1 MRIDRF
7 AERIKTASLKE
18 QRLITVSRF
27 ILVLALCSL
36 FLTPTRAQSNVTY
49 TLKVGTTGKVALLD
63 TFPEV
68 FAAEKVNICLDR
80 LRLLDRDAVRPAS
93 PVRPSS
99 GLLDSLDFV
108 FADGP
113 DEALWAWGDSV
124 YSYTDEANIAWAL
137 WRNKKEIKNR
147 TQRVLVANARNAFEE
162 YVRQRTDTSSHST
175 AWLGWLLA
183 GLLLMAGII
192 YAITIVVQ
200 RRKEKD
206 LSSVEQETLR
216 RKRMGLRRHYG
227 SQLYLWLLLL
237 VLYAPIALI
246 AVFSFTKSKILGNWT
261 GFSFDLYVNLFSGRA
276 DAGLNSAIWYT
287 LIIALIAAVFSTLL
301 GTLAAIGIYNMRAR
315 QRKVVSFLNSVPM
328 INPDIITGI
337 SLFLLFVALGMS
349 QGLATVCIA
358 HVVFC
363 TPYVVLSVLPR
374 LSRMNPNTYE
384 AALDLGATP
393 AQALRMVMLPE
404 LWPGMLSGFI
414 LALTLSVD
422 DFGVTFFT
430 KGSGGLETL
439 STFIYS
445 DARKGGLT
453 PELRPLFTLIL
464 LVMLIALIIINIR
477 KNKQQE
483 K

>member
-1 MRIDRF
+1 MR
-7 AERIKTASLKE
+7 
-18 QRLITVSRF
+18 RLMVIGYWL
-27 ILVLALCSL
+27 LVMALSS
-36 FLTPTRAQSNVTY
+36 FAQSNLTY
-49 TLKVGTTGKVALLD
+49 ELKVGATGKVKVLQE
-63 TFPEV
+63 FPESY
-68 FAAEKVNICLDR
+68 AGEKINIKVRGER
-80 LRLLDRDAVRPAS
+80 LEVR
-93 PVRPSS
+93 
-99 GLLDSLDFV
+99 GLETLDFA
-108 FADGP
+108 FANEGS
-113 DEALWAWGDSV
+113 EALRAWGDSV
-124 YSYTDEANIAWAL
+124 FSYTDEAGMQWTV
-137 WRNKKEIKNR
+137 WQNKKEIKNR
-147 TQRVLVANARNAFEE
+147 AQRVKVNNAYKTF
-162 YVRQRTDTSSHST
+162 TDYIVIHTSAEKRSR
-175 AWLGWLLA
+175 GWIWWVFA
-183 GLLLMAGII
+183 GLLLVGTVLYGCYIF
-192 YAITIVVQ
+192 YS
-200 RRKEKD
+200 RRKEKN

-216 RKRMGLRRHYG
+216 RKRMGMRRHYG

-261 GFSFDLYVNLFSGRA
+261 GFSIDLYVNLFTGKA

-287 LIIALIAAVFSTLL
+287 VVIALIAAVCSTIL
-301 GTLAAIGIYNMRAR
+301 GTLAAIGIYNMRSR
-315 QRKVVSFLNSVPM
+315 QRKAISFLNSVPM

-337 SLFLLFVALGMS
+337 SLFLLFVALGFS

-453 PELRPLFTLIL
+453 PELRPLFTIIL
-464 LVMLIALIIINIR
+464 LVMLSVLIYINIR
-477 KNKQQE
+477 NSKQE
-483 K
+483 KK

>member
-1 MRIDRF
+1 MRHLPFGHLPFTIYLV
-7 AERIKTASLKE
+7 IGLLSL
-18 QRLITVSRF
+18 V
-27 ILVLALCSL
+27 VHPL
-36 FLTPTRAQSNVTY
+36 FAQSNLTY
-49 TLKVGTTGKVALLD
+49 DLKVGATGDVQVLTD
-63 TFPEV
+63 FPESY
-68 FAAEKVNICLDR
+68 AGEKVNIRIETASLTDR
-80 LRLLDRDAVRPAS
+80 FADRP
-93 PVRPSS
+93 
-99 GLLDSLDFV
+99 LSLTDFDFV
-108 FADGP
+108 FVNEGP
-113 DEALWAWGDSV
+113 VEGFDSI
-124 YSYTDEANIAWAL
+124 YSFTDEADVRWVVWKNG
-137 WRNKKEIKNR
+137 KEIKNR
-147 TQRVLVANARNAFEE
+147 AQRVLVGNAYNTFEAYLHE
-162 YVRQRTDTSSHST
+162 QLDKKKNR
-175 AWLGWLLA
+175 GWIWWVFA
-183 GLLLMAGII
+183 GLLLLGTVLYGGYIF
-192 YAITIVVQ
+192 YS
-200 RRKEKD
+200 RRKERD
-206 LSSVEQETLR
+206 LSPVEQETLR
-216 RKRMGLRRHYG
+216 RQRMGLRRHYG
-227 SQLYLWLLLL
+227 SQLYLWLLLM

-246 AVFSFTKSKILGNWT
+246 AVFSFTKSKVLGNWT
-261 GFSFDLYVNLFSGRA
+261 GFSMDLYANLFTGQA

-287 LIIALIAAVFSTLL
+287 VVIALVAATCATIL

-315 QRKVVSFLNSVPM
+315 SRKVVSLLNSVPM

-349 QGLATVCIA
+349 QGLGTVCIA

-393 AQALRMVMLPE
+393 GQALRMVMLPE

-453 PELRPLFTLIL
+453 PELRPLFTIIL
-464 LVMLIALIIINIR
+464 LVMLTVLIYINIR
-477 KNKQQE
+477 NSKQEE

>member
-1 MRIDRF
+1 MKLNRNIFD
-7 AERIKTASLKE
+7 
-18 QRLITVSRF
+18 ITGFRY
-27 ILVLALCSL
+27 IGITIAMLCSVIA
-36 FLTPTRAQSNVTY
+36 FAQSNLTY
-49 TLKVGTTGKVALLD
+49 ALKVGTTGENVLLTD
-63 TFPEV
+63 FPESY
-68 FAAEKVNICLDR
+68 AGEKVNVQ
-80 LRLLDRDAVRPAS
+80 LRVESLELKEDGKLKVERI
-93 PVRPSS
+93 
-99 GLLDSLDFV
+99 DSLDFV
-108 FADGP
+108 FANNYQPSVAD
-113 DEALWAWGDSV
+113 AFDSV
-124 YSYTDEANIAWAL
+124 YSYTDETDVSWTV
-137 WRNKKEIKNR
+137 WRNKREIKNR
-147 TQRVLVANARNAFEE
+147 AQRVLVTNAYNTFES
-162 YVRQRTDTSSHST
+162 YVHEQVETRRSH
-175 AWLGWLLA
+175 GWIWWVFA
-183 GLLLMAGII
+183 GLLLLGTSI
-192 YAITIVVQ
+192 YGGYIVYS
-200 RRKEKD
+200 RRKERN
-206 LSSVEQETLR
+206 LPPAEQEMLR
-216 RKRMGLRRHYG
+216 RKRIGMRRHYG

-246 AVFSFTKSKILGNWT
+246 AIFSFTKSKVLGNWT
-261 GFSFDLYVNLFSGRA
+261 GFSMDLYANLFTGQA
-276 DAGLNSAIWYT
+276 DAGLNSAIIYT
-287 LIIALIAAVFSTLL
+287 VIIALVAAVCSTLL

-315 QRKVVSFLNSVPM
+315 QRKVVSLLNSVPM

-349 QGLATVCIA
+349 QGLTTVCIA

-453 PELRPLFTLIL
+453 PELRPLFTIIL
-464 LVMLIALIIINIR
+464 LVMLSVLIYINF
-477 KNKQQE
+477 KNKNQE
-483 K
+483 EK

>member
-1 MRIDRF
+1 MRLKILDFRF
-7 AERIKTASLKE
+7 K
-18 QRLITVSRF
+18 
-27 ILVLALCSL
+27 ILVLALGSWL
-36 FLTPTRAQSNVTY
+36 LAPSAFAQSNVTFP
-49 TLKVGTTGKVALLD
+49 LHIGATGEVALLEE
-63 TFPEV
+63 FPET
-68 FAAEKVNICLDR
+68 FAGEKVNITLADETYLTFGTLEKLDA
-80 LRLLDRDAVRPAS
+80 LK
-93 PVRPSS
+93 
-99 GLLDSLDFV
+99 SLDYF
-108 FADGP
+108 FADQSVP
-113 DEALWAWGDSV
+113 HLSAWGDSI
-124 YSYTDEANIAWAL
+124 YSYTDTAGVAWTV
-137 WRNKKEIKNR
+137 WRTHRKVKNTLQNAK
-147 TQRVLVANARNAFEE
+147 TQNAYKTFEE
-162 YVRQRTDTSSHST
+162 YLKQQTGVSSSSV
-175 AWLGWLLA
+175 AWLGWLCA
-183 GLLLMAGII
+183 GLLLLAGII
-192 YAITIVVQ
+192 YVCVILIQ
-200 RRKEKD
+200 RRREKN
-206 LSSVEQETLR
+206 LTPVEQEILR
-216 RKRMGLRRHYG
+216 RKRMGMRRHYG

-246 AVFSFTKSKILGNWT
+246 AVFSFTKSKVLGNWT
-261 GFSFDLYVNLFSGRA
+261 GFSFDLYLNLFTGKA

-287 LIIALIAAVFSTLL
+287 VVIALIAAVVSTLL

-315 QRKVVSFLNSVPM
+315 HRKMVSFLNSVPM

-453 PELRPLFTLIL
+453 PELRPLFTIILI
-464 LVMLIALIIINIR
+464 VMLAVLIYINIR
-477 KNKQQE
+477 NSKQEE